1 MLDLNRN
8 TPAVQGLSATSTE
21 TTTPGSTSYTT
32 TPATS
37 ITSADND
44 QSANTQQPHKIPSF
58 QSIYT
63 TPPPVRYPY
72 RSSEALEDIPGI
84 SYALELFLASH
95 MVESE
100 DYCNKSDVKKER
112 LYFATGYGLIQCVKA
127 LMSYADEDI
136 LSGIEHTKQGNLV
149 ATQHRKKTAFFT
161 SRLAGYVLSS
171 LNTTGVGFVRSM
183 TDVERHAE
191 LVYAE
196 SLFEKALLGIVYSG
210 DWLAFIKETLNM
222 RTTIQVYRTL
232 HKYIN
237 TMDAESLA
245 NGGPAEDPSIDVHFR
260 SGVYLGA
267 GMSSLILSLLPTK
280 LLTIIEIFGYKGD
293 RAEALELLGRAGG
306 WSKDSDEPGVSAAQE
321 GVRRTI
327 CDMALLIFH
336 LVLSS
341 FTFDGVDV
349 GMAQKIINWNLK
361 RYPDGVFFLFGAGRA
376 SLARSQPSRAIGYY
390 TRAMEVQ
397 TQYRNLHHISYW
409 EIAIAQMALWHIR
422 GSLNAW
428 EILQSEATW
437 SKSIYSYGMAVS
449 LLELADALE
458 RGQDL
463 GSESESNFKDEKA
476 RTPSTMR
483 EEATKLMQ
491 KVPELR
497 QKIAGKSIPLEKFVA
512 RKARKFLSQGRRLAL
527 PMLELAYLALA
538 IAHAPRNIVET
549 KMLPEVNR
557 ASMEL
562 EKHKDDHGKY
572 YNGKGYWDDFC
583 LAKLMEGVCK
593 RYLAYPDPD
602 AELDPKESPMISQD
616 QAAKEAKAAF
626 HAVFEHGPRI
636 EFDHQLVYQSH
647 YELGRL
653 LACQD
658 DTAGAT
664 KHFDLVLSGMRS
676 SAFGLLNGVGLLMN
690 FIHEGKHLEVGPS
703 GRKGKYSLENAL
715 HMRTHAALEA
725 LHQKRL

>member
-1 MLDLNRN
+1 MSELDITVER
-8 TPAVQGLSATSTE
+8 LSAQNTE
-21 TTTPGSTSYTT
+21 ATITPGSTTDTS

-37 ITSADND
+37 ITGLDVEKLAKSED
-44 QSANTQQPHKIPSF
+44 TKRIPSYQTIF
-58 QSIYT
+58 NS
-63 TPPPVRYPY
+63 PPPIKYPY
-72 RSSEALEDIPGI
+72 RPNEALGDIPGI
-84 SYALELFLASH
+84 SFALELFLASH

-100 DYCNKSDVKKER
+100 DYCNKSDVNKQR

-136 LSGIEHTKQGNLV
+136 LSGIEHTKQGNLI
-149 ATQHRKKTAFFT
+149 AAQHRKKAAFFT
-161 SRLAGYVLSS
+161 SRLAGYVVSS
-171 LNTTGVGFVRSM
+171 LNTTGVGFIRSM

-237 TMDAESLA
+237 TMDAESVA
-245 NGGPAEDPSIDVHFR
+245 RGGPAEDPSIDAHFR

-280 LLTIIEIFGYKGD
+280 LLTIVEMFGYKGD

-306 WSKDSDEPGVSAAQE
+306 WSRDSDEPGVSADMKPSSCFAIAQE

-349 GMAQKIINWNLK
+349 TMAQKIINWNLK

-376 SLARSQPSRAIGYY
+376 SLARSQPLRAIGYY

-397 TQYRNLHHISYW
+397 AQYRNLHHISYW
-409 EIAIAQMALWHIR
+409 EIAIARMALWHIR
-422 GSLNAW
+422 GSLEAW
-428 EILQSEATW
+428 EVLQVEATW
-437 SKSIYSYGMAVS
+437 SKSIYSYGMAVG

-458 RGQDL
+458 RGEL
-463 GSESESNFKDEKA
+463 ESEPKANSTNQKA
-476 RTPSTMR
+476 RTPAKMR
-483 EEATKLMQ
+483 EEATTLME
-491 KVPELR
+491 KVPGLR

-512 RKARKFLSQGRRLAL
+512 RKARKYISQDRRLAL

-538 IAHAPRNIVET
+538 IAHAPMNVVET
-549 KMLPEVNR
+549 SMIPEVNR
-557 ASMEL
+557 TLAEL
-562 EKHKDDHGKY
+562 DKCRDNHRNY
-572 YNGKGYWDDFC
+572 YNGKGYWDDYC
-583 LAKLMEGVCK
+583 LAKLLEGVCK
-593 RYLAYPDPD
+593 RYVAYPDPD
-602 AELDPKESPMISQD
+602 AELDPAQLPIIPRD

-626 HAVFEHGPRI
+626 HAVLEHGPKI
-636 EFDHQLVYQSH
+636 DFDHQLVYQAH
-647 YELGRL
+647 YEIGRL

-664 KHFDLVLSGMRS
+664 KHFDLVLSG
-676 SAFGLLNGVGLLMN
+676 
-690 FIHEGKHLEVGPS
+690 KYLEVGPS

>member
-1 MLDLNRN
+1 MSGLDITVER
-8 TPAVQGLSATSTE
+8 LSAQNTE
-21 TTTPGSTSYTT
+21 VTTTPGSTTDTS

-37 ITSADND
+37 ITGLDVEKLAKSED
-44 QSANTQQPHKIPSF
+44 TKRIPSY
-58 QSIYT
+58 QSIFNS
-63 TPPPVRYPY
+63 PPPIKYPY
-72 RSSEALEDIPGI
+72 RPNEALGDIPGI

-100 DYCNKSDVKKER
+100 DYCNKSDVNKER

-136 LSGIEHTKQGNLV
+136 LSGIEHTKQGNLI
-149 ATQHRKKTAFFT
+149 ATQHRKKAAFFT
-161 SRLAGYVLSS
+161 SRLAGYVVSS
-171 LNTTGVGFVRSM
+171 LNTTGVGFIRSM

-237 TMDAESLA
+237 TMDAESVA
-245 NGGPAEDPSIDVHFR
+245 RGGPAEDPSIDAHFR

-280 LLTIIEIFGYKGD
+280 LLTIVEMFGYKGD

-306 WSKDSDEPGVSAAQE
+306 WSRDSDEPGVSAAQE

-349 GMAQKIINWNLK
+349 TMAQKIINWNLK

-376 SLARSQPSRAIGYY
+376 SLARSQPLRAIGYY

-397 TQYRNLHHISYW
+397 AQYRNLHHISYW
-409 EIAIAQMALWHIR
+409 EIAIARMALWHIR
-422 GSLNAW
+422 GSLEAW
-428 EILQSEATW
+428 EVLQVEATW
-437 SKSIYSYGMAVS
+437 SKSIYSYGMAVG

-458 RGQDL
+458 RGEL
-463 GSESESNFKDEKA
+463 ESEPKANITNEKA
-476 RTPSTMR
+476 RTPAKMR
-483 EEATKLMQ
+483 EEATKLME
-491 KVPELR
+491 KVPGLR

-512 RKARKFLSQGRRLAL
+512 RKARKYISQDRRLAL

-538 IAHAPRNIVET
+538 IAHAPMNVVET
-549 KMLPEVNR
+549 SMIPEVNR
-557 ASMEL
+557 TLAEL
-562 EKHKDDHGKY
+562 DKCRDNHRNY
-572 YNGKGYWDDFC
+572 YNGKGYWDDYC
-583 LAKLMEGVCK
+583 LAKLLEGVCK
-593 RYLAYPDPD
+593 RYVAYPDPD
-602 AELDPKESPMISQD
+602 AELDPAQLPNIPRD

-626 HAVFEHGPRI
+626 HAVLEHGPKI
-636 EFDHQLVYQSH
+636 DFDHQLVYQAH
-647 YELGRL
+647 YEIGRL

-664 KHFDLVLSGMRS
+664 THFDLVLSG
-676 SAFGLLNGVGLLMN
+676 
-690 FIHEGKHLEVGPS
+690 KYLEVGPS

>member
-437 SKSIYSYGMAVS
+437 SKSIYSYGMAVT
-449 LLELADALE
+449 
-458 RGQDL
+458 
-463 GSESESNFKDEKA
+463 

-557 ASMEL
+557 ALMEL

-664 KHFDLVLSGMRS
+664 KHFDLVLSG
-676 SAFGLLNGVGLLMN
+676 
-690 FIHEGKHLEVGPS
+690 KHLEVGPS